1 MWPPNSRIWALTF
14 VAAAKADLQP
24 ISSTPVAMKLT
35 ITNDLSGIYPRW
47 IDRKTRDA
55 CSHTASLTC
64 PEFLSCMRAQ
74 VLRNRQNRCS
84 ITSYAAV
91 KLHAYTSS
99 GWLHTVPYR
108 NSYYPCFCSCTG
120 CFADTAV
127 FSARVSSSQSCCY
140 CPACTYQQ
148 KAWSWPLDEIPE
160 ANCIML
166 MHAAWRQQLTK
177 QLASCFESRHEP
189 T

>member
-1 MWPPNSRIWALTF
+1 M
-14 VAAAKADLQP
+14 AAAKADLQP

-64 PEFLSCMRAQ
+64 PGHYYYLLQ
-74 VLRNRQNRCS
+74 VLCDKQNRCS
-84 ITSYAAV
+84 FTSCSAV
-91 KLHAYTSS
+91 KLHAYTCW

-108 NSYYPCFCSCTG
+108 NSQYPCFCSCTG

-127 FSARVSSSQSCCY
+127 FGARVSSGQSCCY

-148 KAWSWPLDEIPE
+148 KA
-160 ANCIML
+160 
-166 MHAAWRQQLTK
+166 
-177 QLASCFESRHEP
+177 
-189 T
+189 